1 MVRQVVG
8 VKILLIHDYGVL
20 AGGAE
25 RVTVEIRDGMRTRGH
40 DARLFAST
48 AQPFSLPNQADYT
61 CFGTNAWPQRL
72 LQVSN
77 PSAVKGLRRVLRE
90 FQPDVAHVRM
100 FLTQLSP
107 GILPLLERIPTFLH
121 VGNHQTICP
130 INTRILPDESVC
142 TFRAGVACYKQGC
155 VSGFG
160 LARTIVQLRSWR
172 RKRGVFRMIVANS
185 HALARTLRENDVPVR
200 AVIWN
205 GTRVVCQRPP
215 LAEPP
220 LVAYAGRLVPQK
232 GVDVLLRAMPIVAR
246 RVPAARL
253 LVAGEGPDRPRLESI
268 MDALSLREHVIMA
281 GHIARPQLDERL
293 SAAWVQAV
301 PSRYP
306 EPFANVIAE
315 AMMRGTALVTTAT
328 GGSP

>member
-1 MVRQVVG
+1 MVRHVVG
-8 VKILLIHDYGVL
+8 VKILLVHDYGVL

-25 RVTVEIRDGMRTRGH
+25 RVTVEIRDGMRARGH

-48 AQPFSLPNQADYT
+48 AQSFPLPNQADYT
-61 CFGTNAWPQRL
+61 CFGTNAWQRQF

-77 PSAVKGLRRVLRE
+77 PWAVIGLRRVLKQ
-90 FQPDVAHVRM
+90 FQPDVVHVRM

-107 GILPLLERIPTFLH
+107 AILPLLGRIPAFLH

-130 INTRILPDESVC
+130 INTRTLPDESAC
-142 TFRAGVACYKQGC
+142 TFLAGVACYRQGC
-155 VSGFG
+155 ISALG
-160 LARTIVQLRSWR
+160 LARTMVQLRSWR
-172 RKRGVFRMIVANS
+172 RRRGVFRMIVANS
-185 HALARTLRENDVPVR
+185 HALAQTLRENDVPVS
-200 AVIWN
+200 AIIWN